1 MGVMNTSR
9 PLHILSS
16 MATRHLLAAL
26 ASRIESVSPLRASLE
41 SVGGVD
47 AANRVRAGE
56 AVDVVVLASD
66 VIDKLTASGH
76 LRPGSR
82 ADIVRSGIAVA
93 VRAGAAHPD
102 IGSGDAVRR
111 AVAAARTVAYS
122 TGPSGAHIAG
132 LFARW
137 GLADALKERIVVPRP
152 GVPVA
157 TLVASGEVELGFQQ
171 LSELTTVK
179 GVEVVGMLPDDVQSM
194 TTFAGGVA
202 QTSAQPDAAR
212 ELLRQMRDP
221 SLDAIKRE
229 HGMEAA

>member
-1 MGVMNTSR
+1 
-9 PLHILSS
+9 

-26 ASRIESVSPLRASLE
+26 ASRIESASPLRTALE

-66 VIDKLTASGH
+66 AIDKLIASGH

-93 VRAGAAHPD
+93 VRAGAPHPD

-132 LFARW
+132 LFERW

-171 LSELTTVK
+171 LSELTTVE
-179 GVEVVGMLPDDVQSM
+179 GVDVVGMLPDDIQSM
-194 TTFAGGVA
+194 TTFSGAVA

-212 ELLRQMRDP
+212 ELLRLMRDP
-221 SLDAIKRE
+221 SLDAVKRE